1 MTPAASKSL
10 GLIQHFLLHRHKSIT
25 INDPPSKS
33 SQLTL
38 ALVFGVPGVTVPP
51 GISTA
56 AAITPPP
63 LILVCDLNDVTDSW
77 KNN

>member
-1 MTPAASKSL
+1 M
-10 GLIQHFLLHRHKSIT
+10 IHYE
-25 INDPPSKS
+25 

-77 KNN
+77 KNNLKKNILEMRKL